1 MALVVLMEVSL
12 VSCSLFLFFLA
23 HIFLLQ
29 LICSSLKKLAEKGCW
44 DVAEAKTKGN
54 RQLLEYVVSLK

>member
-1 MALVVLMEVSL
+1 MFYIHI
-12 VSCSLFLFFLA
+12 LFES